1 MSNLSQKAV
10 RRGHLLALFTIVV
23 WSTTF
28 LCTKVLLQDFLPSE
42 ILFIRMFIAI
52 IALFIVRPK
61 RLKLKERKHD
71 WLFAGAGLC
80 GVTLYFLFE
89 NIALTYT
96 YPGNCSVI
104 ISTAPFFVALCV
116 HWFLKTEPLSR
127 WFFPGFVIAILGI
140 ALISFAGQ
148 QMQINPLGDLL
159 CILAAMS
166 WGGYSVFLKKIDAH
180 GYDPL
185 LVTRRIFIY
194 GLLFLLPC
202 LPFLGFSPSLS
213 AMLKPV
219 NLFNILYLS
228 LGASALCFIT
238 WNISVRLVGAVKTS
252 VYIYLSPAITIVAAW
267 LLLGDPLLPL
277 SLLGAALALVGL
289 LLSQRR

>member
-1 MSNLSQKAV
+1 MSIPSQKAL
-10 RRGHLLALFTIVV
+10 RRGHLLALFTIIV

-28 LCTKVLLQDFLPSE
+28 LSTKVLLNDFLPSE

-52 IALFIVRPK
+52 LALYIVRPK
-61 RLKLKERKHD
+61 SLKLKERRHE
-71 WLFAGAGLC
+71 WYFAGAGLC

-104 ISTAPFFVALCV
+104 ISTAPFFVALFV

-127 WFFPGFVIAILGI
+127 WFFPGFAVAILGI

-148 QMQINPLGDLL
+148 QMYINPLGDFL
-159 CILAAMS
+159 CVLAAVA

-180 GYDPL
+180 SYDTL
-185 LVTRRIFIY
+185 LSTRRIFIY
-194 GLLFLLPC
+194 GLSFLLPC
-202 LPFLGFSPSLS
+202 LPFLGFSPSLE

-238 WNISVRLVGAVKTS
+238 WNLAVRLIGAVKTS
-252 VYIYLSPAITIVAAW
+252 VYIYLSPAITIAAAW

-277 SLLGAALALVGL
+277 SIVGAALALLGL
-289 LLSQRR
+289 LLSQRK